1 MSKSRSPI
9 DQAAVFQHVYNEELG
24 ALEVVIVG
32 ADLKVD
38 SMTQNILVDTSKMEQ
53 LLKTMVDE
61 AKASRET
68 SLQLCQSMQEK
79 DTETK
84 WIEVP
89 QIVKEIQIVEIPT
102 IVIQEKLVEVV
113 KEVVREVPGPT
124 KIEVVTV
131 TVEKEVIVIKTE
143 YKDLSKLL
151 ITGLV
156 LQGLVQLIVA
166 LLHK

>member
-38 SMTQNILVDTSKMEQ
+38 SMTQNISVDTSKMEQ

-61 AKASRET
+61 VKASRE
-68 SLQLCQSMQEK
+68 LLPVVQSK

-102 IVIQEKLVEVV
+102 IVIQEKLVEVI

-131 TVEKEVIVIKTE
+131 TVEKEVVVIKTE

-151 ITGLV
+151 IAGLA
-156 LQGLVQLIVA
+156 LQGLINIIVA
-166 LLHK
+166 LIHK